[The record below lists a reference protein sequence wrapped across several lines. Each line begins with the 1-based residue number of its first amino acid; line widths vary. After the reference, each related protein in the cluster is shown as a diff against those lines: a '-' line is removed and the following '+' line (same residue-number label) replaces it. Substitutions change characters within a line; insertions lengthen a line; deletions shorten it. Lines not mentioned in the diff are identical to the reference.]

1 MPATQGF
8 RITAYHRMQQVGGFF
23 KTAQPN
29 ETPDRGKPHI
39 VAIVIICYQQVL
51 FQRLEM

>member
-1 MPATQGF
+1 
-8 RITAYHRMQQVGGFF
+8 MQQVSGLF

-39 VAIVIICYQQVL
+39 VAIVIIRDQQVL
-51 FQRLEM
+51 FQCLEM